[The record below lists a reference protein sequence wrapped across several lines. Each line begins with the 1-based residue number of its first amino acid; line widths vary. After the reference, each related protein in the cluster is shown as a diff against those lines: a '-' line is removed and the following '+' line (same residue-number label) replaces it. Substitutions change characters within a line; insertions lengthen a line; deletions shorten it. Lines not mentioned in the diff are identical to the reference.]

1 MSVSLFIASPEPL
14 HVFMRIATI
23 LLLTAIAIR
32 IVASMTRK
40 RCEGRIYF
48 KLLRKLISV
57 VIFIVGAIFALSQ
70 LPNMDS
76 MLATL
81 LTGSGIAALGIS
93 LAAQQSLGNLISGV
107 VISVSKPFE
116 VGDRVRLVNGGIIGN
131 IEEITM
137 RHTVVR
143 TFMNSRII
151 IPNSVMNSDMI
162 ENSNIVEER
171 ASNFLDV
178 IITYD
183 SDMEGAMEI
192 MARIIG
198 DHPNYLDIRTPEEMA
213 EPLVPIY
220 VRALSVYGVEL
231 RASVWTHSIANNF
244 VTCSEIRYKIK
255 LGFDAAGI
263 RFVSGLLAPP
273 MDN

>member
-1 MSVSLFIASPEPL
+1 MELTRFLTSNDLLPVVVQIA
-14 HVFMRIATI
+14 VI
-23 LLLTAIAIR
+23 LLLTALAAR
-32 IVASMTRK
+32 IVAGITRK

-48 KLLRKLISV
+48 ILLRKLISA
-57 VIFIVGAIFALSQ
+57 GIFAGGIILALSR
-70 LPNMDS
+70 LPS
-76 MLATL
+76 FHTLLATL
-81 LTGSGIAALGIS
+81 LTGSGIAALAIS

-131 IEEITM
+131 IEEITL

-183 SDMEGAMEI
+183 SDMEKAMEI
-192 MARIIG
+192 MAQVIG
-198 DHPNYLDIRTPEEMA
+198 DHPNYLDIRTPEEMS
-213 EPLVPIY
+213 EPLVPVY
-220 VRALSVYGVEL
+220 LRALSVYGVEL
-231 RASVWTHSIANNF
+231 RASVWTQSIANNF
-244 VTCSEIRYKIK
+244 VTCSEIRHKIK
-255 LGFDAAGI
+255 PAFDAAGI
-263 RFVSGLLAPP
+263 KFVSGVLPTPP
-273 MDN
+273 SS